1 MTTRACGLKLCFVLS
16 LRKVGQWRIAV
27 GAIAFACLTSA
38 CSSKLVIASFVCNEP
53 QAAGAQASASIG
65 ADAGDVGD
73 AGVSFASPWS
83 TGFETG
89 FCDYLAG
96 GGFCYISGQGAA
108 RYQIVTSPVHAGKY
122 AAQFTVVANKTDT
135 NSRCVREGV
144 LPEEA
149 YYGAWYYI
157 PHVATVPTSPDPSKN
172 GLWNLFHFQVGEPG
186 AEFNGIWDIS
196 LINDDHGGMGLVLY
210 QFKGPAH
217 HLDSIPIGAWFHL
230 ELFLK
235 LASDN
240 TGEVEL
246 FLNEASIYQQAG
258 FVTSP
263 YSSRFGQWYVG
274 NLADTITPTES
285 TLYVDDVS
293 VGPTR

>member
-1 MTTRACGLKLCFVLS
+1 MTRRAYGLKLCFVLS
-16 LRKVGQWRIAV
+16 LRTVGHLRI
-27 GAIAFACLTSA
+27 AIAFAFLTSA
-38 CSSKLVIASFVCNEP
+38 CSSKLVIANFVCDEP
-53 QAAGAQASASIG
+53 QNVGAQASASVED
-65 ADAGDVGD
+65 DAGDVGD
-73 AGVSFASPWS
+73 AGATFAFPWS

-96 GGFCYISGQGAA
+96 GGFCYVSGQGAA
-108 RYQIVTSPVHAGKY
+108 QYRIVTSPVHSGKY
-122 AAQFTVVANKTDT
+122 AAKFTVVAIKPDT
-135 NSRCVREGV
+135 NSRCVREGI
-144 LPEEA
+144 LPEQA
-149 YYGAWYYI
+149 YYSAWYYI
-157 PHVATVPTSPDPSKN
+157 PQVATVPTTPDQTKN

-186 AEFNGIWDIS
+186 AEFYGIWDIS

-246 FLNEASIYQQAG
+246 FLNDAPIYQQAG
-258 FVTSP
+258 FVTNP
-263 YSSRFGQWYVG
+263 YGSRFGQWYVG
-274 NLADTITPTES
+274 NLADTITPTDS